1 MDLIGSN
8 LGRRK
13 FLKIGSMAIVSPL
26 LMKAYGLFSLAA
38 TKTANAA
45 SRSRAAYN
53 RAIDKMVEGF
63 RQGAKKV
70 VGWGTSRMG
79 SPTVTAKALINYAK
93 SSVTHNPF
101 WLDERYA
108 AGTKWGGLIGFP
120 MFSPGGSNP
129 SYSTFTPGPYQ
140 TPECGYESQLW
151 PGENWEFLR
160 PIRVGDT
167 LRAWYRTPQL
177 TEQTYKDRGDT
188 RGFLNLECDCD
199 VVNQRDE
206 IVGIYKNYTVRI
218 FYPDGAPGTRYK
230 LDRYGFTQEE
240 IVYLD
245 RLARQEKIRGA
256 EIRYWEDV
264 NVGDMLDPVVIGPT
278 NIADI
283 YDRSTEGDPEF
294 AMEGRGGGRDPNE
307 PLNKLLE
314 KEGVLGNE
322 YMEYEGYYYKSA
334 GRHADDIA
342 AWEQNEPAAFLW
354 GVYSLH
360 PQLRCLTNW
369 IGDDAFVRK
378 FSWRHIMR
386 TVIGDASYSM
396 GKVTNK
402 RRENGEYLVD
412 IALWQQDMRGFIVDA
427 AAATVALIS
436 KTQPYPELTREVDY

>member
-1 MDLIGSN
+1 MDLIDSK

-13 FLKIGSMAIVSPL
+13 FLRLGIMALVSPL
-26 LMKAYGLFSLAA
+26 IIKAHGFVSLA
-38 TKTANAA
+38 TAK
-45 SRSRAAYN
+45 SLDVYN
-53 RAIDKMVEGF
+53 RAIEKMVEGF
-63 RQGAKKV
+63 RKGAKEV

-79 SPTVTAKALINYAK
+79 SPTVTAKSLMNYAS
-93 SSVTHNPF
+93 SSVTDNPF
-101 WLDERYA
+101 WLDEKYA
-108 AGTKWGGLIGFP
+108 AGTKWGGLIAFP
-120 MFSPGGSNP
+120 MYSPGGSNP

-140 TPECGYESQLW
+140 TPECGFESQLW
-151 PGENWEFLR
+151 PGEDWEFLR
-160 PIRVGDT
+160 PIREGDT
-167 LRAWYRTPQL
+167 LRAWYRTPEL
-177 TEQTYKDRGDT
+177 KEQNYKDRGDT
-188 RGFLNLECDCD
+188 RGFLNVECDCD

-218 FYPDGAPGTRYK
+218 YYPEGAPGTLYK
-230 LDRYGFTQEE
+230 LGRYGFTEEE

-245 RLARQEKIRGA
+245 RLARREKILGS
-256 EIRYWEDV
+256 EIRYWENV
-264 NVGDMLDPVVIGPT
+264 KVGDMLDPVVIGPT

-283 YDRSTEGDPEF
+283 YSRNTEGDPEF
-294 AMEGRGGGRDPNE
+294 AMESRGESDPNE

-314 KEGVLGNE
+314 KEGVLDNE
-322 YMEYEGYYYKSA
+322 YMEYEGLYYKSA

-378 FSWRHIMR
+378 FSWRHITR

-402 RRENGEYLVD
+402 YRENGEFLID

-427 AAATVALIS
+427 AVATVALLS
-436 KTQPYPELTREVDY
+436 KTEPYPDLKREVSY